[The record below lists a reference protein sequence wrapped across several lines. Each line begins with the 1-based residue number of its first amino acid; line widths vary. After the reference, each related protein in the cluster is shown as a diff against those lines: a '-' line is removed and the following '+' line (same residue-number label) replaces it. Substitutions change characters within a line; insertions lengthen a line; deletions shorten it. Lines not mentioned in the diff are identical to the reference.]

1 MIEPGIIRT
10 HLVKKVLP
18 FALTLFLGASLA
30 GALRHGRHHA
40 HHACMA
46 GDYGGVYE
54 GDKVVIAPSPN
65 FRALVEVTRKAVII
79 AKPEPLY
86 TDEARLHGTTG
97 EVRLR
102 MILSASGEVTRIE
115 PLNALPDG
123 LTESAVEAAR
133 RIAFLPAEMDGQ
145 PVSQFVTVD
154 YRFDIK

>member
-1 MIEPGIIRT
+1 MIEPGVMRT

-18 FALTLFLGASLA
+18 FALTLFIGATLA

-40 HHACMA
+40 RHAH
-46 GDYGGVYE
+46 GEDYGGVYE
-54 GDKVVIAPSPN
+54 GGKVFIAPAPGVAS
-65 FRALVEVTRKAVII
+65 LVEVTRKAVII

-86 TDEARLHGTTG
+86 TEEARRHETTG

-102 MILSASGEVTRIE
+102 MLLSASGEVTRIE

-133 RIAFLPAEMDGQ
+133 RIAFLPALKDGQ